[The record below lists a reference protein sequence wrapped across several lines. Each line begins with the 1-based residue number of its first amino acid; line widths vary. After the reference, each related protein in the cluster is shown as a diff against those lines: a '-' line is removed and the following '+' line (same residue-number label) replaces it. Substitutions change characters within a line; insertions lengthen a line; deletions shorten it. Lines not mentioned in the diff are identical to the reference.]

1 MEKLDIAGLRI
12 AYERAGCGSPLV
24 LLHGGVTDSR
34 DWRRQMPAFAR
45 GFDVIAWDAPGCGQS
60 SDPPEETFRLAD
72 YADCLA
78 GLVTQLELDR
88 PHLLGLSFGSGLA
101 LEVYKRHPEI
111 PRTLILASA
120 YAGWAGSL
128 PREEV
133 EARLHGVLRD
143 SDRPPEEL
151 VGVWLPSLRSEST
164 PPEAVDDIVAIVSE
178 FHPVGARAMARAFA
192 EADLR
197 DVLPSVEVPTLLL
210 YGDQDQ
216 RSPLHVA
223 RELHDRIPNSELQV
237 ISGVGHMSNYDDP
250 QRFNDAVLTFLRAH
264 DH

>member
-1 MEKLDIAGLRI
+1 MEKVDIAGLRI
-12 AYERAGCGSPLV
+12 AYERAGSGSQLV

-34 DWRRQMPAFAR
+34 DWGRQMPAFAR
-45 GFDVIAWDAPGCGQS
+45 EFDVIAWDAPGCGQS

-78 GLVTQLELDR
+78 GLVTRLELER

-101 LEVYKRHPEI
+101 LELYKRHPEI

-128 PREEV
+128 PPEEV

-143 SDRPPEEL
+143 SARPPEEL

-178 FHPVGARAMARAFA
+178 FHPVGARTMARAFA

-197 DVLPSVEVPTLLL
+197 DVLPTVEIPTLLL